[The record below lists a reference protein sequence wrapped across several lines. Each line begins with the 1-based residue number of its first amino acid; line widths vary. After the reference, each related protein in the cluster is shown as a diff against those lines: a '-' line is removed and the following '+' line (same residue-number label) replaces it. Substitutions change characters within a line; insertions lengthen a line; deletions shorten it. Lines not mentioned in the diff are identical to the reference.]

1 MPGVVRTT
9 PLEVLAAATQQG
21 RRETRVMHVR
31 TETAEALSL
40 GCQHHR
46 QPSNDRRSHG
56 PSSPDRSIPD
66 PLSSDPLSPD
76 LLNPGPLSRGRKR
89 QDR

>member
-1 MPGVVRTT
+1 
-9 PLEVLAAATQQG
+9 
-21 RRETRVMHVR
+21 MHVR

-56 PSSPDRSIPD
+56 PSSPDRSIPGWSIPD
-66 PLSSDPLSPD
+66 PLSPDLLNPD